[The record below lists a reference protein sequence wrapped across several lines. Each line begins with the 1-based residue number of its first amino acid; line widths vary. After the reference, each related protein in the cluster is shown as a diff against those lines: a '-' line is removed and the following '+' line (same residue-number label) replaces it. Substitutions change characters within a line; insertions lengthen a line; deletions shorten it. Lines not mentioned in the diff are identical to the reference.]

1 MGCYLVFY
9 NNTVLEVSDTWEG
22 EGTHV
27 LDGGEVDVGVL
38 VGFDLRN
45 GKHISGFRLPVG

>member
-1 MGCYLVFY
+1 VFY

-27 LDGGEVDVGVL
+27 LDGPGEVDVTA
-38 VGFDLRN
+38 GFDLRN
-45 GKHISGFRLPVG
+45 GKHILGLGYR